1 MLSKRLHAVYKL
13 IEEGS
18 IISDVGTDH
27 AKLPCFVVSSSLSS
41 KAYAIDIKEGPLLQ
55 ALKTIEAQA
64 LQDKVIPIL
73 SDGISHLPS
82 DCNAVT
88 ICGLG
93 WLTCEDILMN
103 DIQSLYKM
111 DYVIVQLNKDYH
123 LLRKWISDH
132 HFTIVD
138 EEIVYDGHY
147 YIIIKFNTDY
157 HESYSDLQILLGPV
171 LMQKRTPL
179 FIEYLE
185 YLLLNLKEIIVNVP
199 NDSEVYNNMQKEIQ
213 IICSILG
220 K

>member
-27 AKLPCFVVSSSLSS
+27 AKLPCFVVSSGLSS

-55 ALKTIEAQA
+55 ALKTIESQT

-103 DIQSLYKM
+103 DIQSLYKL

>member
-27 AKLPCFVVSSSLSS
+27 AKLPCFVVSSGLSS

-55 ALKTIEAQA
+55 ALKTIESQT

>member
-27 AKLPCFVVSSSLSS
+27 AKLPCFVVSSGLSS

-55 ALKTIEAQA
+55 ALKTIESQT

-103 DIQSLYKM
+103 DIQSLYKL

-132 HFTIVD
+132 HFTIID
-138 EEIVYDGHY
+138 EEIIYDGHY

>member
-1 MLSKRLHAVYKL
+1 MLSKRLHAVYKF
-13 IEEGS
+13 IEERS

-27 AKLPCFVVSSSLSS
+27 AKLPCFVVSSGLSS

-103 DIQSLYKM
+103 DIQSLYKL